1 MTEIVEDFEDET
13 YAIPFAGT
21 WLRTDA
27 LSHLGTWCLRSGE
40 ITDTETSAATFEVPP
55 WAKLVGFWYRTS
67 TEARYDFLH
76 VYVDGVLQF
85 SASGEKGWERVR
97 LLVAGRS
104 EVSFRY
110 QKDSSAS
117 NGLDAVFIDQLLFT
131 DEAKIEQAR
140 QADLAR
146 PIEGRPLTIAYDWE
160 FDDANSITPASLQL
174 TGTGS
179 DEEALAV
186 WPFQFEFRLW
196 LAPSFEHPLSIS
208 PGTVRLNTAHESDSA
223 GSAERAQGGTLTPA
237 AYPATAPPVRALKI
251 RQLTPADETSTSR
264 PLRSRPRL
272 GRASDGATARSFSRI
287 KVNLLGQ
294 ALAAPRAIPL
304 TAAVGGLLGTAQSS
318 AAARPMPR
326 VKRRVLAGVT
336 ETDPA
341 GRFSLPTPPLWAA
354 APSRFWSASSPHT

>member
-27 LSHLGTWCLRSGE
+27 LSHLGAWCLRSGE
-40 ITDTETSAATFEVPP
+40 ITHNETSAATVEVPP
-55 WAKLVGFWYRTS
+55 WAKLVGFWYCTS

-85 SASGEKGWERVR
+85 SASGEKDWERVR
-97 LLVAGRS
+97 LPVEGRS
-104 EVSFRY
+104 AVSFHY
-110 QKDSSAS
+110 EKDTSAS
-117 NGLDAVFIDQLLFT
+117 SGLDAVFIDQLYFT
-131 DEAKIEQAR
+131 DEVKIEQAR
-140 QADLAR
+140 QTDLAR
-146 PIEGRPLTIAYDWE
+146 PIEGRSLTIAYEWE
-160 FDDANSITPASLQL
+160 IDEANSIIPAPLQL
-174 TGTGS
+174 TGLTS

-186 WPFQFEFRLW
+186 WPYQFEFRLW
-196 LAPSFEHPLSIS
+196 LASSFEYPYSIS
-208 PGTVRLNTAHESDSA
+208 PGTVRLNTAHESASA
-223 GSAERAQGGTLTPA
+223 SSAERAQGGALTTV
-237 AYPATAPPVRALKI
+237 AYLATAPPVRALKI

-264 PLRSRPRL
+264 PIRSRPRL
-272 GRASDGATARSFSRI
+272 GRASDDAIARSFNRI

-294 ALAAPRAIPL
+294 ALASPRATPL
-304 TAAVGGLLGTAQSS
+304 TAAIGGFLGAAQSS

-341 GRFSLPTPPLWAA
+341 GRFSRPTPPIWAA